1 MMKSRGVDILGMNK
15 LFFLLIF
22 ALTFN
27 FPATVSSV
35 DMTSE
40 NYKVFVDTVSV
51 GGSEPV
57 SETYR
62 VFSTEGEAGGIS
74 PTQSTSTNY
83 IVASG
88 FQAMANTIYV
98 SATLSESSI
107 SLGNLSVAAVA
118 SGSETITVSTNSPT
132 GYAATI
138 VEDGNLR
145 AGAND
150 INDVADSSV
159 TAGSEEYGIITSG
172 VAGQMNG
179 ADTAITGVA
188 QSVAASSTPVLN
200 EQTTLTY
207 KAAIGNATAYGYYSH
222 QVTFTTTANY

>member
-1 MMKSRGVDILGMNK
+1 MKK

-22 ALTFN
+22 SLTLS
-27 FPATVSSV
+27 FPVTVRPI

-51 GGSEPV
+51 GGTEPV

-83 IVASG
+83 IVAAG

-98 SATLSESSI
+98 SATLSQSSI
-107 SLGNLSVAAVA
+107 SLGSLSAAAVA

-132 GYAATI
+132 GYASTI

-145 AGAND
+145 SGADD
-150 INDVADSSV
+150 INDVGDGSV
-159 TAGSEEYGIITSG
+159 TAGSEEYGVITSG
-172 VAGQMNG
+172 VAGQMNS

-188 QSVAASSTPVLN
+188 QNVAASSTPVLS

-207 KAAIGNATAYGYYSH
+207 KAAISGATVSGYYSH

>member
-1 MMKSRGVDILGMNK
+1 MKK

-22 ALTFN
+22 SLTLS
-27 FPATVSSV
+27 FPVTVRPI

-51 GGSEPV
+51 GGTEPV

-83 IVASG
+83 IVAAG

-98 SATLSESSI
+98 SATLSQSSI
-107 SLGNLSVAAVA
+107 SLGSLSAAAVA

-150 INDVADSSV
+150 INDVLDGSV

-179 ADTAITGVA
+179 ADTAITGAA

-200 EQTTLTY
+200 ETTTLTY
-207 KAAIGNATAYGYYSH
+207 KAAISGGTVSGYYSH
-222 QVTFTTTANY
+222 QVTFTTTVNY

>member
-1 MMKSRGVDILGMNK
+1 MNK

-22 ALTFN
+22 ILILN
-27 FPATVSSV
+27 FPARAMSI

-40 NYKVFVDTVSV
+40 NYKVFVDTISV

-74 PTQSTSTNY
+74 PTQSTSANY
-83 IVASG
+83 VVSAG

-107 SLGNLSVAAVA
+107 SLGNLSATAVA

-132 GYAATI
+132 GYAVTI
-138 VEDGNLR
+138 LEDGNLR
-145 AGAND
+145 SGADD
-150 INDVADSSV
+150 INDVADGSV
-159 TAGSEEYGIITSG
+159 TAGSEEYGLITSG
-172 VAGQMNG
+172 VAGQMNSV
-179 ADTAITGVA
+179 DTAITGVA
-188 QSVAASSTPVLN
+188 QNVAASSTPVLA

-207 KAAIGNATAYGYYSH
+207 KAAVSSATVSGYYSH
-222 QVTFTTTANY
+222 QVTFTTTVNY

>member
-1 MMKSRGVDILGMNK
+1 MFI
-15 LFFLLIF
+15 LLIF
-22 ALTFN
+22 ILILN
-27 FPATVSSV
+27 FPAAIKSV

-83 IVASG
+83 VVSAG

-98 SATLSESSI
+98 SATLSVSSI
-107 SLGNLSVAAVA
+107 SLGNLSATTVA

-132 GYAATI
+132 GYASTI

-145 AGAND
+145 SGAAD
-150 INDVADSSV
+150 INDVADGSV
-159 TAGSEEYGIITSG
+159 TAGSEEYGVITSG

-179 ADTAITGVA
+179 VDTAITGVA
-188 QSVAASSTPVLN
+188 QNVAASSTPVLS
-200 EQTTLTY
+200 EQTTLAY
-207 KAAIGNATAYGYYSH
+207 KAAISSATAYGYYSH

>member
-1 MMKSRGVDILGMNK
+1 MKK

-22 ALTFN
+22 VLILN
-27 FPATVSSV
+27 FPVRVQSI

-51 GGSEPV
+51 GGTEPV
-57 SETYR
+57 SENYR

-83 IVASG
+83 TVAAG

-98 SATLSESSI
+98 SATLSQSAI
-107 SLGNLSVAAVA
+107 ALGNLSVAAVA

-145 AGAND
+145 SGADD
-150 INDVADSSV
+150 INDVADGSV
-159 TAGSEEYGIITSG
+159 SIGSEEYGVITSG

-188 QSVAASSTPVLN
+188 QSVAASSTPVLS

-207 KAAIGNATAYGYYSH
+207 KAAIGNSTAYGYYTH
-222 QVTFTTTANY
+222 QVTFTTTVNY